1 MIEKIKNFATNRN
14 NLLVLILA
22 GILLM
27 VIALPVDN
35 GKEKTEDATET
46 SGLTADIINNDSF
59 LLNGTEEVQD
69 TETEKYIAMM
79 EQKVEELLCKMEGAG
94 KVKVIITLR
103 TSVEKIVEKD
113 IPVSR
118 SNTTEE
124 DSQGGMRTVNTMDT
138 GESTVYSTA
147 GNVSEPYVVK
157 TVSPE
162 VEGVLVLAE
171 GAGNGTVSRD
181 LSDAIQ
187 VLFGIEAH
195 RVKIVKMECT
205 K

>member
-35 GKEKTEDATET
+35 GKEKTEDAAET
-46 SGLTADIINNDSF
+46 SGPTADIINNDSF

>member
-35 GKEKTEDATET
+35 GKEKTEDAAET